1 MNKELNQKILVCIKE
16 QLLLDYYSKFL
27 KQHQLTDELL
37 IIDYDQLFLSNDLL
51 NNVSFQELL

>member
-1 MNKELNQKILVCIKE
+1 MSKELNQKILVCIKE

-27 KQHQLTDELL
+27 KQHQLTDGLL

-51 NNVSFQELL
+51 NNVNFQELL

>member
-1 MNKELNQKILVCIKE
+1 MNKEPNQKILVCIKE

-27 KQHQLTDELL
+27 KQHQPTDELL
-37 IIDYDQLFLSNDLL
+37 IINYDQLFLSNDLL